1 MGLIQKSES
10 PVAISVEQKEE
21 GEVAEGSAAPTMERK
36 AAKISP
42 KRMPSAKKLAKAST
56 SANFWKDP
64 VMIGSAAF
72 TFLFPLGIYFASTL
86 GKINVWI
93 AVEYGD

>member
-1 MGLIQKSES
+1 MIQKSES

-21 GEVAEGSAAPTMERK
+21 EEATDENAAPMIGRK
-36 AAKISP
+36 AAKMSL
-42 KRMPSAKKLAKAST
+42 KQMPLAKKLAKAST

-72 TFLFPLGIYFASTL
+72 TLLFPLGIYFASTL